1 MGLKEYIA
9 KRTIYS
15 LVLIFFVAT
24 FNFLIFVM
32 LPGDPLTQYVFSI
45 KKTNPQRFQSLIQTF
60 GLDKP
65 LSERYFIYLINMF
78 TWNWGISHGTQEPV
92 AKEMMWRL
100 GNTLVLMGLSA
111 VISILIGTLLGILAA
126 YKRGE
131 ILDTSLVTTS
141 LVTYSLPIFWLGWL
155 IIYLFAIQLKW
166 FPMGGLF
173 PKDWAGN
180 QPEPFSPRF
189 IFGRL
194 YHLVLPTLTLVL
206 FSFGGWLLLARAAVL
221 ETITEDYVVTARAK
235 GLKERSILLKHV
247 LKNASL
253 PIVTNVALTFG
264 FLITGAIITETLF
277 NYEGMGS
284 WIWNA
289 VYQIEGHADI
299 PVLQA
304 IFFVVALCVIIANF
318 VADLLYGVLDP
329 RIKYG

>member
-9 KRTIYS
+9 RRAIYS
-15 LVLIFFVAT
+15 LILIYFVAT

-32 LPGDPLTQYVFSI
+32 MPGDPLSQYVLSI
-45 KKTNPQRFQSLIQTF
+45 RRTHPQRFRSLIEIY
-60 GLDKP
+60 GLDKS
-65 LSERYFIYLINMF
+65 LTERYFIYIINML
-78 TWNWGISHGTQEPV
+78 TWNWGKTQVTGSPV
-92 AKEMMWRL
+92 AKEMMYRL
-100 GNTLVLMGLSA
+100 TNTLMLMGLAA
-111 VISILIGTLLGILAA
+111 VLSILIGTLLGIIAA

-131 ILDTSLVTTS
+131 LLDTSLVTTS
-141 LVTYSLPIFWLGWL
+141 LVTYSLPIFWLGWM
-155 IIYLFAIQLKW
+155 IIYIFAFQLKW
-166 FPMGGLF
+166 FPSGGIT
-173 PKDWAGN
+173 PEGWAWGV
-180 QPEPFSPRF
+180 PTDPIEF
-189 IFGRL
+189 ISGRL

-235 GLKERSILLKHV
+235 GLKERTILLKHV

-277 NYEGMGS
+277 NYEGMGR
-284 WIWNA
+284 WIWQA
-289 VYQIEGHADI
+289 VFPGEGYPDL

-318 VADLLYGVLDP
+318 IADLLYGVLDP